1 MVLILAQ
8 LDSLKKM
15 HLSSQ
20 PATTDTPFDNTSVD
34 PNILAIVVA
43 SASSSVFLLVI
54 LVLLL
59 LLYHRDPECCQ
70 FLCSWRSIPNHPY
83 TNRPPTYFNSNQRLV
98 GSLSREQRGTAS
110 GVSLGRQQDEVFCVG
125 SPSNYQ
131 LSHWE
136 QHHLPSYE
144 SVRKKDRQREIHQMI
159 AQRFGLWE
167 SPSQDSP
174 PTYDEILRNPSV
186 LLPSSSGNAA
196 GLLIPTD
203 HRGTVP
209 NPLPTA
215 GQTPRNTTV

>member
-1 MVLILAQ
+1 
-8 LDSLKKM
+8 M

-20 PATTDTPFDNTSVD
+20 TTTTDTPLGNTSVVD

-43 SASSSVFLLVI
+43 SAASSSVFLLVI

-98 GSLSREQRGTAS
+98 GSLSREQRGATS
-110 GVSLGRQQDEVFCVG
+110 SVGLQDEVFCVG
-125 SPSNYQ
+125 SPSSYQ

-159 AQRFGLWE
+159 ARRFGLWE

-174 PTYDEILRNPSV
+174 PTYEEILRNPSA
-186 LLPSSSGNAA
+186 LLPPSSGNAA
-196 GLLIPTD
+196 GSLIPTEN
-203 HRGTVP
+203 RTAGP
-209 NPLPTA
+209 NPLPTT

>member
-1 MVLILAQ
+1 MPFP
-8 LDSLKKM
+8 
-15 HLSSQ
+15 SQ
-20 PATTDTPFDNTSVD
+20 TATTDSPFENSGVD

-98 GSLSREQRGTAS
+98 GSLSREQRGATS
-110 GVSLGRQQDEVFCVG
+110 SVSLGVQDEVYCVG
-125 SPSNYQ
+125 SPSSYQ

-159 AQRFGLWE
+159 AQRFGLRE
-167 SPSQDSP
+167 SPSQDLP
-174 PTYDEILRNPSV
+174 PTYEELLRNPSA
-186 LLPSSSGNAA
+186 LPASSGNAA
-196 GLLIPTD
+196 GSLMPTD
-203 HRGTVP
+203 HRLMGS
-209 NPLPTA
+209 NPLPTTS
-215 GQTPRNTTV
+215 QTPRNTTV